1 MVTNDSELNDIP
13 FETVMANISED
24 GDFTDFNLESEDG
37 VNVPVHGNLLA
48 ALFGGRTRN
57 EQAVCGEHGR
67 DVPSR

>member
-1 MVTNDSELNDIP
+1 
-13 FETVMANISED
+13 MANISED